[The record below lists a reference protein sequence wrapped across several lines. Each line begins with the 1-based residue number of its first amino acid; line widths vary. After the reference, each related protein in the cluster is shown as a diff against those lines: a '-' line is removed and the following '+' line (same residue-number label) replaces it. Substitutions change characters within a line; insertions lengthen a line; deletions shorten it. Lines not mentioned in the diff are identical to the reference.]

1 MGWGAF
7 RSSVSRGGGYD
18 DWDNGG
24 LVSSSAGQ
32 RIDVGGREI
41 EGLERAV
48 EGGQREELLERESRN
63 FYEYLTPKPSSPIYL
78 REGLEEE
85 EYMG

>member
-1 MGWGAF
+1 MGWEGF

-24 LVSSSAGQ
+24 VVSSSVGQ
-32 RIDVGGREI
+32 RIDVGGRES
-41 EGLERAV
+41 GGPEREV

-63 FYEYLTPKPSSPIYL
+63 FCEYLTPKAQLVYL
-78 REGLEEE
+78 S
-85 EYMG
+85 